1 MATGSASAPT
11 LKESWNLPH
20 MALLL
25 ASGGKLLRANA
36 GLARLYP
43 EIHDAVGSN
52 WAEALGLDDAAGAA
66 AWLAE
71 AAGGAARVESARGG
85 ARWLR
90 LRVLGGGVVAGDAA
104 VEVEDVTREHA
115 EIERMRREG
124 AHFHALIER
133 SAEGISIF
141 DVQAKILYESPSN
154 KRIHGY
160 DAHEMEG
167 RNLFD
172 FCHPEDM
179 ARVMPRFVH
188 LAEGPGVVETDIVR
202 FRHKAG
208 HYIYLEGTV
217 LNATDDPR
225 VNGLVNNF
233 RDVTARL
240 DAERELRRAK
250 EAAEQAQRM
259 QQHFLTNLSHEF
271 KTPLTLIRGPLADLA
286 ADEIAPERRAE
297 AWRLVGRNVE
307 RLDALLTEL
316 IDLARLEAGVF
327 SLRARR
333 HDLADFARR
342 QTTWFAEQA
351 AARGIELRLDSPA
364 TCEAFFD
371 AAKLEKVLGNLI
383 GNALKFS
390 PSGTTV
396 RVTLRR
402 VPGLCFTLG
411 RGDDAVEDGVDE
423 GKVELSVRDEG
434 PGMDEATR
442 ARVFERFFQGDM
454 GPARGHE
461 GMGIGLA
468 IARELTEMH
477 GGFLSVASEPGR
489 GSTFTLSLPLGCGHL
504 DPDDI
509 DTSVAPEPRPHGV
522 GSAGFASNSPPIL
535 GRAPAAPGEAARPRL
550 LLVEDNF
557 DMRLYLRL
565 LLDPHYAVSEAA
577 NGAEALEALARES
590 PDIVLSD
597 VMMPRMDGLELCRRL
612 RADARLAAL
621 PVVLLS
627 AKGLADQRA
636 EGLKAGADD
645 YVAKPFSIAELLQR
659 LRARLPRANSTPK
672 ASAEG
677 AGEAR
682 TWPARLEACVDEHLS
697 SVDFGVEALARRMG
711 YSSRQLGRRVLEL
724 LGTTPEA
731 YILDR
736 RLRRARDL
744 IAERRFETQ
753 AEVAHAVGLSPGY
766 FSRRYRQ
773 VFPAQSDSQ
782 CARD

>member
-1 MATGSASAPT
+1 MATFSASAFIV
-11 LKESWNLPH
+11 KESWNLPH
-20 MALLL
+20 LALLV

-36 GLARLYP
+36 GLAGLYP
-43 EIHDAVGSN
+43 KINDAVGSG
-52 WAEALGLDDAAGAA
+52 WAGALGLDDATAA
-66 AWLAE
+66 EAWLSAAE
-71 AAGGAARVESARGG
+71 GGESRVAAAAGGL
-85 ARWLR
+85 RWLR
-90 LRVLGGGVVAGDAA
+90 LRVLGGGVVAGDVALQ
-104 VEVEDVTREHA
+104 VEDVTREHA

-141 DVQAKILYESPSN
+141 DARAKILYESPSN

-250 EAAEQAQRM
+250 EAAERAQRM

-286 ADEIAPERRAE
+286 ADGIAPERRAE

-316 IDLARLEAGVF
+316 IDLARLEAGAF

-342 QTTWFAEQA
+342 QTTWFAELA
-351 AARGIELRLDSPA
+351 AARRIELRLDAPA

-371 AAKLEKVLGNLI
+371 GGKLEKVIGNLI

-390 PSGTTV
+390 PSETTV
-396 RVTLRR
+396 RVSLRR
-402 VPGLCFTLG
+402 VPGMRFLPDDGLG
-411 RGDDAVEDGVDE
+411 SDADSAEE
-423 GKVELSVRDEG
+423 GRVELSVRDEG

-442 ARVFERFFQGDM
+442 TRVFERFFQGDA
-454 GPARGHE
+454 GLARGHE

-477 GGFLSVASEPGR
+477 GGALTVESEPGR
-489 GSTFTLSLPLGCGHL
+489 GSTFTLSLPLGCAHL

-509 DTSVAPEPRPHGV
+509 DTSAAPEPRPHGV
-522 GSAGFASNSPPIL
+522 DGAGMRSATRGE
-535 GRAPAAPGEAARPRL
+535 GPGEHAQGEASRPRL
-550 LLVEDNF
+550 LLVEDNE
-557 DMRLYLRL
+557 DMRRYLRL
-565 LLDPHYAVSEAA
+565 LLDPHYAVREAG
-577 NGAEALEALARES
+577 NGAEALEVLARER

-597 VMMPRMDGLELCRRL
+597 VMMPRMDGLALCRRL
-612 RADARLAAL
+612 RADARLASL

-627 AKGLADQRA
+627 AKGQADQRA
-636 EGLKAGADD
+636 EGLMAGADD
-645 YVAKPFSIAELLQR
+645 YVAKPFSVAELLQR
-659 LRARLPRANSTPK
+659 LRARLPRPGIALSSSHET
-672 ASAEG
+672 AAETN
-677 AGEAR
+677 
-682 TWPARLEACVDEHLS
+682 TWQARLEACVDAHLGS
-697 SVDFGVEALARRMG
+697 ADFGVETLARRMG

-724 LGTTPEA
+724 MATTPEA
-731 YILDR
+731 FILGR
-736 RLRRARDL
+736 RLRRAREL
-744 IAERRFETQ
+744 ITERRFETQ

-773 VFPAQSDSQ
+773 AFPPDAGG
-782 CARD
+782 